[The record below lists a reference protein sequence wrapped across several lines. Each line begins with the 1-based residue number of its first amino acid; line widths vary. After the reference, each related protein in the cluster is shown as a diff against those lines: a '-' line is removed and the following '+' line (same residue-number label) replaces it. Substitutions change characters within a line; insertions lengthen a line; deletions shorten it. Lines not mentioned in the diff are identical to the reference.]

1 MTYQIKLTPEHGD
14 LILSISFISIECIIF
29 GMLVL
34 PVRKRVFNKEFMKKN
49 FYEQHKKTTN

>member
-49 FYEQHKKTTN
+49 FYE